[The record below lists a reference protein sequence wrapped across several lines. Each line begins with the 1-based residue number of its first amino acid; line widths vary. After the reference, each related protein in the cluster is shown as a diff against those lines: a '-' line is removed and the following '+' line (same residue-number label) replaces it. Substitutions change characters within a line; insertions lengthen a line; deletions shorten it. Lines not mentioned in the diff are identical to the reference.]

1 MNTRSDIDISQA
13 IELYLKHYPGK
24 NDEEFDLFF
33 GPTVAPI
40 TRSKVREI
48 LDEAMKVEVDWTDQT
63 LVEGGE
69 LVKSVMRNQ
78 HPELSLEAI
87 ASIGHYYTY
96 LMR

>member
-1 MNTRSDIDISQA
+1 MEPASDIDISRA

-24 NDEEFDLFF
+24 NDEEFDSHF
-33 GPTVAPI
+33 GSAIAPI
-40 TRSKVREI
+40 ARAQVRAI
-48 LDEAMKVEVDWTDQT
+48 LDQAMRVEVDWTGRT

-69 LVKSVMRNQ
+69 VVKSVMRDR
-78 HPELSLEAI
+78 HPELSPQAI